1 MKLAN
6 KKYNSYNIF
15 YSKIVNII
23 NAKKEDIPEEDRIYL
38 QDIKGIRVGDS
49 PHVFYYFYNN
59 REYYFTAQNA
69 LFSIDI
75 NGYITWY
82 YGDWIDGFFR
92 NGTWVDGV
100 WHDGTWCNGD
110 WLGGDWINGTW
121 YKGTIDGSPSNTNP

>member
-1 MKLAN
+1 MEGQTE
-6 KKYNSYNIF
+6 IF
-15 YSKIVNII
+15 SS
-23 NAKKEDIPEEDRIYL
+23 
-38 QDIKGIRVGDS
+38 DIKALENQIATKIEGKQNKNSIQEIK
-49 PHVFYYFYNN
+49 
-59 REYYFTAQNA
+59 EYKT
-69 LFSIDI
+69 DI